1 MSAIKK
7 FSPEFLIKLTYSLI
21 IFTIV
26 SRLLPHAYNFTS
38 VGALSLFAG
47 ATLATRVAWI
57 VPCFALLITDAI
69 AGFYNLTVMLF
80 VYAGFIL
87 CALLGGVTLSRKK
100 GFLRLTV
107 SAVLAAIIFY
117 LISNFGMWLS
127 GLNYPMTL
135 NGLVECYLQGLPY
148 LKVSLYADVI
158 YSYFLF
164 GIYAL
169 VVLNTPPLDD
179 QIRPQINI
187 RQ

>member
-1 MSAIKK
+1 MNATKK
-7 FSPEFLIKLTYSLI
+7 FSPEILIKLTYGLI
-21 IFTIV
+21 IFTIL

-47 ATLATRVAWI
+47 ATLPTRVAWI
-57 VPCFALLITDAI
+57 VPCFALLITDAV

-87 CALLGGVTLSRKK
+87 CTLLGGLTLSHKK
-100 GFLRLTV
+100 GFLRLTTG
-107 SAVLAAIIFY
+107 AMLAAIIFY

-135 NGLVECYLQGLPY
+135 NGLVECYIQGLPY

-164 GIYAL
+164 GIFAL
-169 VVLNTPPLDD
+169 VVLNTQPSADR
-179 QIRPQINI
+179 IHPQINMK
-187 RQ
+187 